1 MVCQRL
7 KQHVAF
13 GSADILQIVADCLYK
28 SRDQEAYRIFK
39 HRPVA
44 VAVGVLLQYLVFEHA
59 FEFATEIGVEVVLEK
74 IDVQIEILLQKI
86 EYVFEKRL
94 GIGQYRSEIELVEH
108 ARDIGDYIVVYL
120 FYHVGSVVV
129 MQIERASADI
139 GKRTYLFYRQL
150 VDGHRVQKLNGRGD
164 DGSLR
169 LSYSPVLGHK
179 NRLLVKKLT
188 KRAIVYCNE
197 Q

>member
-1 MVCQRL
+1 MEIV
-7 KQHVAF
+7 
-13 GSADILQIVADCLYK
+13 LQ
-28 SRDQEAYRIFK
+28 
-39 HRPVA
+39 
-44 VAVGVLLQYLVFEHA
+44 
-59 FEFATEIGVEVVLEK
+59 K
-74 IDVQIEILLQKI
+74 IDVKVEVFLQKI

-94 GIGQYRSEIELVEH
+94 GIGQYRREIELVEH
-108 ARDIGDYIVVYL
+108 ARNVGDYVVVYL
-120 FYHVGSVVV
+120 FYHVGRVVV
-129 MQIERASADI
+129 MQIERASADV